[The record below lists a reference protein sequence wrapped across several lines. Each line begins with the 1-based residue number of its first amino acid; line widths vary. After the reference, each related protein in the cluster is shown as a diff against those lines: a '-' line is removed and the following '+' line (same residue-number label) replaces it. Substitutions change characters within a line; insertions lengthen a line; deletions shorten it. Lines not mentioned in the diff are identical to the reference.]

1 MAFEQSPEFGDGGIK
16 SRQSLRDWL
25 IKNERVLYAVT
36 GILLVVV
43 LVLSLRVLGVFS
55 GEPGGLDGCIV
66 NVAGGPIT
74 GTAQV
79 DNTQRLTSADGCFF
93 FAELTPG
100 KHELTIEASGGL
112 VIKQTVEI
120 ISGQAVGLGT
130 ITMP

>member
-1 MAFEQSPEFGDGGIK
+1 MAFEQSPKFGDGGIK

-25 IKNERVLYAVT
+25 IKNERVLYVVT

-43 LVLSLRVLGVFS
+43 LVLSLHVLGVFS

-66 NVAGGPIT
+66 NAAGKPIT

-79 DNTQRLTSADGCFF
+79 DNIQRLTSADGCFF
-93 FAELTPG
+93 FVVLTPG
-100 KHELTIEASGGL
+100 KHELIIEASGGL
-112 VIKQTVEI
+112 VIKQAVKI

>member
-1 MAFEQSPEFGDGGIK
+1 MAFDQSPEFGNGGIK

-25 IKNERVLYAVT
+25 IKNERVLYIVT

-43 LVLSLRVLGVFS
+43 IVLSLRVLGVFS

-66 NVAGGPIT
+66 NAAGEPIA

-79 DNTQRLTSADGCFF
+79 DNTQRLAFADGCFF
-93 FAELTPG
+93 FSELSPG
-100 KHELTIEASGGL
+100 KHKLTIELTDGS
-112 VIKQTVEI
+112 VIKQAVEI
-120 ISGQAVGLGT
+120 VSGQAVELGT